1 MRIVS
6 QNGALGKMCK
16 RKIPYAIPQS
26 IVMVILPTKNSK
38 IDDNQLE

>member
-1 MRIVS
+1 MF
-6 QNGALGKMCK
+6 K

-38 IDDNQLE
+38 IDETIQLE